1 MLGWL
6 NKLIKPQK
14 PVTRDLLLG
23 DRGENR
29 AARHLRDKG
38 YKIITRNFTCDLGEV
53 DIIARDGRTLVF
65 VEVKT
70 RESDEQASPDQQVDQ
85 QKQHQLTKVAK
96 FYLSRYGFPPPPAR
110 FDVVSIVWPT
120 GREPRIEHIQD
131 AFGATM

>member
-6 NKLIKPQK
+6 QKIVAPRK

-29 AARHLRDKG
+29 AARYLRDKG
-38 YKIITRNFTCDLGEV
+38 FKIITRNFTCDLGEV
-53 DIIARDGRTLVF
+53 DIIARDGATLVF

-70 RESDEQASPDQQVDQ
+70 RESADDAAPEEQVDGH
-85 QKQHQLTKVAK
+85 KRHQLTKVAK

-110 FDVVSIVWPT
+110 FDVIAIVWPP
-120 GREPRIEHIQD
+120 GREPRVTHIPD
-131 AFGATM
+131 AFPATG

>member
-6 NKLIKPQK
+6 NKLMGTQK

-29 AARHLRDKG
+29 AARYLRDKG
-38 YKIITRNFTCDLGEV
+38 FKIITRNFTCELGEV
-53 DIIARDGRTLVF
+53 DIIARDGKTLVF

-70 RESDEQASPDQQVDQ
+70 READDQANPEDQVNNH
-85 QKQHQLTKVAK
+85 KQHQLTKVAK
-96 FYLSRYGFPPPPAR
+96 YYLSRYGFPPPPAR

-120 GREPRIEHIQD
+120 GREPMIDHIPD
-131 AFGATM
+131 AFPATS